1 MLRLRISIASH
12 HYSKKNKKETR
23 QIYNERTVAKAYKQ
37 EDKESSAF
45 DDIQNQYTF
54 RKD

>member
-1 MLRLRISIASH
+1 MLRLRIRIASH
-12 HYSKKNKKETR
+12 HYSKKNKKERR
-23 QIYNERTVAKAYKQ
+23 QIQDERTVAKAYKQ
-37 EDKESSAF
+37 EDKEKSTF